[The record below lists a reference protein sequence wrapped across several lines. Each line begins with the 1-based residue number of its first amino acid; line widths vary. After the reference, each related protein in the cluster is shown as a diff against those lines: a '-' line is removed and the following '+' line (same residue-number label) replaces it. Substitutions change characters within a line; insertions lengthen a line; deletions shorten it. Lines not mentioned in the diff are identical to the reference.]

1 MGRTITVLGLVLTVA
16 AVFPFPTKAADW
28 PQWRGPNR
36 DAKASGFKAPAS
48 WHKELA
54 QKWKVTV
61 GQGDATPSLVG
72 EKVYVF
78 SRQEGN
84 EIIRAL
90 DVASGNEL
98 WQDKYPTEGA
108 SGAASGHSGP
118 RASPTVVDG
127 KVITLG
133 VRGVLSCLDAAT
145 GKVLWRKNDYEGV
158 WPRFFTSSSPIVVD
172 GLCIV
177 QVGGPNNGGIVA
189 YDLQSGDERWK
200 WTGDSPA
207 YASPELMTIDGEKLI
222 VAMNAGTIVAIGASD
237 GKLAWESPLG
247 GGPGERGGPPGGG
260 PGDRVR
266 EGERAAEGSDQ
277 KIPAQEPNKAGEKQ
291 EKRGRGRGRG
301 MGGGG
306 GGYNASTPVVD
317 GQTLYYAG
325 AGGGI
330 KAVKLEKE
338 GDKLVA
344 KELWT
349 NPDASL
355 QFNSPVLK
363 DGMLFGLS
371 QANRFFCVNAES
383 GKTGWIAPGGQSG
396 GGGFGGRGGY
406 GSVVDAG
413 KVLLAITPGSELVAI
428 EPTEKEYVE
437 LARIKV
443 ADSPTYAH
451 LVVAGNRL
459 IVKDQLAVSL
469 LTVE

>member
-1 MGRTITVLGLVLTVA
+1 MGRTIAVLGLVLTLA
-16 AVFPFPTKAADW
+16 AVIPTNGADW

-36 DAKASGFKAPAS
+36 DAKASGFKAPES
-48 WHKELA
+48 WPKELA

-61 GQGDATPSLVG
+61 GQGDATPSLLG
-72 EKVYVF
+72 DRLYVF

-84 EIIRAL
+84 EVIRAL
-90 DVASGNEL
+90 DAQSGNEI
-98 WQDKYPTEGA
+98 WQEKYPTEGA
-108 SGAASGHSGP
+108 TGAASGHSGP

-145 GKVLWRKNDYEGV
+145 GKVLWRKNDFEGV

-172 GLCIV
+172 GLCIA

-189 YDLQSGDERWK
+189 YDLQRGDERWK

-207 YASPELMTIDGEKLI
+207 YASPVVMTIDGQKLI
-222 VAMNAGTIVAIGASD
+222 VAMNAEKIVALGAAD
-237 GKLAWESPLG
+237 GKLTWESALG
-247 GGPGERGGPPGGG
+247 GGPGGRGGPPRGG
-260 PGDRVR
+260 PADGQK
-266 EGERAAEGSDQ
+266 EGERAAEGGNQ
-277 KIPAQEPNKAGEKQ
+277 KVAGQQTEKAGEKQ
-291 EKRGRGRGRG
+291 EERGRGRGRGRG

-363 DGMLFGLS
+363 DGLLFGLS

-383 GKTGWIAPGGQSG
+383 GKTGWIAPGGQAG
-396 GGGFGGRGGY
+396 GGGMGGRGGY